1 MKDGI
6 EIYISTLVSLH
17 QIVKTAKRRI
27 GKLCFFWASRN
38 AACTVRTCVP
48 VLLAT
53 YDVLC
58 VKEYRCVVRIFSHDR
73 RFRTKQY
80 QSDWPGERSK
90 SSQYRLPLIF
100 SGDVQRQGSQRYSFH
115 PHPNSL
121 TDMTLIY
128 AHHVRKQGS

>member
-1 MKDGI
+1 MESKY
-6 EIYISTLVSLH
+6 IYPLLFRCTKLW
-17 QIVKTAKRRI
+17 KRPNDEL
-27 GKLCFFWASRN
+27 GNCVFFWAARN
-38 AACTVRTCVP
+38 AACTVCTFVP
-48 VLLAT
+48 VLRAT

-58 VKEYRCVVRIFSHDR
+58 VKEYRCAVRIFSHDR
-73 RFRTKQY
+73 RFRIKQY

-100 SGDVQRQGSQRYSFH
+100 SDDVQRQGSQRYSFH